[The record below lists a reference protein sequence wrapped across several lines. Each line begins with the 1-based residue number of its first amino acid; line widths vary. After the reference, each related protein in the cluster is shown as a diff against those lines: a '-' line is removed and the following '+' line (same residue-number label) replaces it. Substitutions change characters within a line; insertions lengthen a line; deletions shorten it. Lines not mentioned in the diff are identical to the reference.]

1 MPTVTSE
8 STDNLVGGHER
19 SGEGSKE
26 KTVSQC
32 FLQSLDNCIAV
43 RHLNPLPER
52 TNRIVTDKALERKL
66 LFITFSFLFFLP
78 WRLFPRQPSQD
89 GEDSEAALDAGA
101 DRETLC

>member
-1 MPTVTSE
+1 MPTVTSQ

-32 FLQSLDNCIAV
+32 FLQSGDNCIAV
-43 RHLNPLPER
+43 RHHNPLPER

-66 LFITFSFLFFLP
+66 SCYLLLFFFGFL
-78 WRLFPRQPSQD
+78 
-89 GEDSEAALDAGA
+89 
-101 DRETLC
+101 T